1 MEIGRIVGIALLA
14 TMLIVLT
21 RQFKSAETGVLIALG
36 VGAAIFLFLV
46 DKIVQVIDIV
56 EELAARADINRFYLS
71 TVLKVIGIA
80 YITEFG
86 AQICR
91 DAGESAVASK
101 VELAGKVLIMILA
114 IPIIAAVLETIVRLM
129 W

>member
-114 IPIIAAVLETIVRLM
+114 IP
-129 W
+129 